1 MNFKSLII
9 SIGLLSYAL
18 VASSQI
24 RNISV
29 STIISDEQ
37 KKGTNE
43 STRLVLGTQE
53 NKPSS
58 SSKEKDYVLY
68 RDIIRKNTWYEGVG
82 TPITQEVANHLPFY
96 YKLSMKNE
104 RGHWQHIEAMHQGAM
119 TTNHDQSPYVLDKRN
134 DNEEWTE
141 KLKSVAQWFITSDL
155 SGNEVVEERAYTKD
169 GYLVYSFMPI
179 KNADGRI
186 TGSYNDHLGLPA
198 DLREDETATYG
209 SVVCIT
215 YDSFGRDSIIDF
227 LDGQGLRKYN
237 SNGVDQQRYQYDA
250 KDRIVLVTSHNMV
263 GDYAT
268 DNWGN
273 CGNRYEYDD
282 ANNKYSITRVDKE
295 LKPIRM
301 PPQRADST
309 RTFITSE
316 IKKDEWGRDIE
327 AVMLDEK
334 GHPDQTSGGIHR
346 ITYTYDDKGNLQS
359 TQYYDING
367 KPIK

>member
-1 MNFKSLII
+1 M
-9 SIGLLSYAL
+9 SYAL
-18 VASSQI
+18 TVSSQVRNLI
-24 RNISV
+24 RTDIAS
-29 STIISDEQ
+29 IISTLQ
-37 KKGTNE
+37 KKEGNQQKPPTPPKQ
-43 STRLVLGTQE
+43 RRTQ
-53 NKPSS
+53 PSNS
-58 SSKEKDYVLY
+58 QKDYVLY
-68 RDIIRKNTWYEGVG
+68 RDIIRKYTWYEGVG
-82 TPITQEVANHLPFY
+82 TPITQEVANHLPLY
-96 YKLSMKNE
+96 YKLSMMNE
-104 RGHWQHIEAMHQGAM
+104 RGHWQHIEAMHQGKM
-119 TTNHDQSPYVLDKRN
+119 TTNHDQSPYVVDKN
-134 DNEEWTE
+134 DDNEPWADE
-141 KLKSVAQWFITSDL
+141 LKTIAQWYIVSDM
-155 SGNEVVEERAYTKD
+155 SGNEVAEERAYTAD
-169 GYLVYSFMPI
+169 GKFVYSFVPVM
-179 KNADGRI
+179 NADDKI
-186 TGSYNDHLGLPA
+186 IGSYNDHLGLPA
-198 DLREDETATYG
+198 NMREDETASYG

-215 YDSFGRDSIIDF
+215 HDCFGRDSIIDF

-263 GDYAT
+263 GDYAA

-301 PPQRADST
+301 LSQRADST

-316 IKKDEWGRDIE
+316 IKKDKWGRDIE

-334 GHPDQTSGGIHR
+334 GRPDQTSGGIHR

-367 KPIK
+367 ELIK